1 MNMKN
6 RYIYIM
12 ALFAVFAC
20 ERVEELSQPGNNQ
33 EVVEKV
39 AMTLSAVIDSDDTKT
54 VLVDSDVENVK
65 KVYWQPADVIGVSA
79 VNTDG
84 ITVPVEMFTST
95 IETPDKRSDF
105 KGNIQSASAYK
116 AFYPYS
122 ETLKDSCGVFYF
134 DMPSVQKH
142 VSGSFDPDAALM
154 VAQAEYGEVFNFQNL
169 CSVLGFRLT
178 GEETVKSISFSAC
191 DEFGQNAPLAG
202 RFRVDP
208 SSESLQMEAFGAQ
221 GYSITL
227 NCEEPVQLDPT
238 TPTVFY
244 IMVPPGT
251 YNSFSVGVSTV
262 EDGFMIKETSN
273 QLNLERSHIKHTS
286 NLEFVACEF
295 EDLSKFGTDNS
306 YIVTEMGNYS
316 INASTIGN
324 GGYGLIEGL
333 FHTETPF
340 ITPVS
345 AELLWEDRPG
355 VIKFAALSNGKVCFI
370 TSETEGNAVI
380 AVKDD
385 EGTILWSWHI
395 WRTDE
400 PQEHTYVNDQG
411 NTYVMMDR
419 ALGSISAVEGDV
431 GGALYYQWGRK
442 DPFRLNDPHS
452 LTDLTLHSGHPV
464 VSMFSDL
471 SRAVQR
477 PTSFAT
483 GSDWVMDINA
493 SLWSNNM
500 KTIYDPCP
508 AGWRVPV
515 REVWNGIRVKHDRD
529 GGPYG
534 VVLQF
539 NEGDYFWYPD
549 TPRIGSGSNTEHS
562 YASDRTEL
570 WTSDFGT
577 TRYITYNTNYENTRD
592 RADGH
597 PVRCMKDENYETSLL
612 PMVRILDI
620 RDINSEGATIDA
632 SVIAEGVTPVTERG
646 IIWGTTADLTID
658 SPDKQIVE
666 GGLGDFSYTITGL
679 QNAAKYYVRSYAI
692 NDYGVNYSD
701 VKSFI
706 TPYDG
711 NIFNLSVE
719 GTANCYIV
727 PVAYVEYAFDATVKG
742 NSNEPVGDIAS
753 VEVLWESDMSSQ
765 TVMDQKTFKEG
776 DIISEV
782 YLEDGRIHF
791 LPAFNPI
798 PGNALI
804 AAKDADGN
812 ILWSWH
818 IWVVDM
824 DLDKTQAK
832 LPSGAVVMDRN
843 LGAISLEIG
852 VETSFGLYYQWGRK
866 DPFVAFNYMYTM
878 PLGVITNEYYNAG
891 VADGIANPTV
901 VYNDAQWDY
910 NEDLWAEE
918 KTMYDPCPSGWKVPV
933 PKAFG
938 EYGHIEGASNH
949 GAFYVTS
956 GNTTI
961 YFPYNGTSNGDTSH
975 YNVGEYGYCWTTTYM
990 FCQRFYRWGGASQE
1004 LADVDFMMSVRCMK
1018 DEKKPVTGD
1027 GNDLVVDDKYEW

>member
-1 MNMKN
+1 
-6 RYIYIM
+6 
-12 ALFAVFAC
+12 
-20 ERVEELSQPGNNQ
+20 
-33 EVVEKV
+33 
-39 AMTLSAVIDSDDTKT
+39 MTFSAVVADGDQTKT
-54 VLVDSDVENVK
+54 VLGGQMGDPYRKVMWQYGDTVGVCRADWYSDQMSKFTNVEEGESET
-65 KVYWQPADVIGVSA
+65 ATFIGQ
-79 VNTDG
+79 
-84 ITVPVEMFTST
+84 VET
-95 IETPDKRSDF
+95 
-105 KGNIQSASAYK
+105 ASSYY
-116 AFYPYS
+116 AFYPLSASPRYNYDWNLITFNWPAAQTYAPAS
-122 ETLKDSCGVFYF
+122 FGRDAMPMVSKANSGEVYQFNSLAGVFA
-134 DMPSVQKH
+134 V
-142 VSGSFDPDAALM
+142 
-154 VAQAEYGEVFNFQNL
+154 N
-169 CSVLGFRLT
+169 LT
-178 GEETVKSISFSAC
+178 GTETIKSVSFTGYDANGIPMPVAGTFSVNMGYTDPQLVAEGHNIST
-191 DEFGQNAPLAG
+191 
-202 RFRVDP
+202 V
-208 SSESLQMEAFGAQ
+208 
-221 GYSITL
+221 TL
-227 NCEEPVQLDPT
+227 NCKDGVNLDSS
-238 TPTVFY
+238 TPTPFY
-244 IMVPPGT
+244 IVLPPAT
-251 YNSFSVGVSTV
+251 YNSFTISVATS
-262 EDGFMIKETSN
+262 DGKVMLKRASN
-273 QLNLERSHIKHTS
+273 PLTIRSANVTKAGS
-286 NLEFVACEF
+286 LVFVADEAY
-295 EDLSKFGTDNS
+295 DLSEFSTANS
-306 YIVTEMGNYS
+306 YVITDSGIFSFE
-316 INASTIGN
+316 ATTIGN
-324 GGYGLIEGL
+324 GGYGFVEGAR
-333 FHTETPF
+333 FHTESPF
-340 ITPVS
+340 IRPVS
-345 AELLWEDRPG
+345 AELLWEDRMG
-355 VIKFAALSNGKVCFI
+355 VVSNVTFDGSNIVFL
-370 TSETEGNAVI
+370 TSDIEGNALI
-380 AVKDD
+380 AVKD
-385 EGTILWSWHI
+385 EAGKILWSWHI

-400 PQEHTYVNDQG
+400 PQEHTYVNEQG

-419 ALGSISAVEGDV
+419 ALGSISAIEGDE

-442 DPFRLNDPHS
+442 DPFRIINDPYATS
-452 LTDLTLHSGHPV
+452 GLALHTEHQV
-464 VSMFSDL
+464 VGMFSDL

-477 PTSFAT
+477 PTTFAT

-549 TPRIGSGSNTEHS
+549 TPRIDSGSNTEHS
-562 YASDRTEL
+562 YASDKTEL
-570 WTSDFGT
+570 WTSDFGI
-577 TRYITYNTNYENTRD
+577 TRYITYNNNYENTRD

-620 RDINSEGATIDA
+620 RDINSEGATINA

-679 QNAAKYYVRSYAI
+679 ENAAKYYVRSYAI

-727 PVAYVEYAFDATVKG
+727 PVAYAEYAFDATVKG

-791 LPAFNPI
+791 LPAFDPI

-824 DLDKTQAK
+824 DLERTQAK

-910 NEDLWAEE
+910 REDLWAEE

-938 EYGHIEGASNH
+938 EYGNIEGTSNH

-975 YNVGEYGYCWTTTYM
+975 YNVGEYGYCWTTAYM
-990 FCQRFYRWGGASQE
+990 YCLRFYRWGGASRE